1 MGVEPYP
8 SPLDTQAH
16 LQHSTCLSFDL
27 NMAFS
32 AIHMPYASP
41 ESTIYFSPAGPVI
54 LLSLMQ
60 QKSMMSHRWWQRSLW
75 NWLLHRMGQLALLP
89 SKTVKLNY
97 YFCESKPSTHHWYWE
112 KPKCLGWCRATR
124 YFFKPYR
131 WCKAARLENHCY
143 KWIGSVSSGLR

>member
-60 QKSMMSHRWWQRSLW
+60 QKSMMSHRW
-75 NWLLHRMGQLALLP
+75 
-89 SKTVKLNY
+89 
-97 YFCESKPSTHHWYWE
+97 
-112 KPKCLGWCRATR
+112 
-124 YFFKPYR
+124 
-131 WCKAARLENHCY
+131 
-143 KWIGSVSSGLR
+143 